1 MWRAQHMPIRRWP
14 LHEGAIASRNVMMMG
29 SQTLMITQRHES
41 MQMAARL
48 TVSSNQSD
56 KRVA

>member
-1 MWRAQHMPIRRWP
+1 MPIRRWP
-14 LHEGAIASRNVMMMG
+14 LHESAIASRNVMMMG
-29 SQTLMITQRHES
+29 SQTLMIAQRRES

-48 TVSSNQSD
+48 TVSSNQND